1 MSNYLKI
8 GEFSRLMLRK
18 KMNGIFCQLFG
29 DFEIISYLCAANLY
43 TMERLIDYNE
53 MSNIEELTTMFSQVK
68 DSYMFFRL
76 TGKAHA
82 SIPSREPVKFNG
94 SMLMLVRAGSPFRIR
109 VNDQVYTLK
118 PNTLLTVHR
127 GDVVSSYKGDVMTAQ
142 DDMPADFEAY
152 VIFFNLSFLRSVN
165 INITALNL
173 PQLFQ
178 KPQSTLDLA
187 ADESDTLMQ
196 YFELLHNSA
205 ADNPGDQLSRCI
217 ASSIISAMIY
227 QMVRFFQRRLSQ
239 IMDCNEKEMDAAA
252 RRRHEYVRNFLKLV
266 HVHFAREHSVNFY
279 ARQLYISPKYLTQMV
294 REATGKT
301 AARWIDDFLIM
312 EAKNML
318 RYSGKNIQQVA
329 YALNF
334 ATQSSF
340 GKYFKHITGIS
351 PSEYQRT

>member
-1 MSNYLKI
+1 
-8 GEFSRLMLRK
+8 
-18 KMNGIFCQLFG
+18 
-29 DFEIISYLCAANLY
+29 
-43 TMERLIDYNE
+43 MERLIDYNE
-53 MSNIEELTTMFSQVK
+53 MSTIEELTTMFSQVK
-68 DSYMFFRL
+68 DSYMFYRL
-76 TGKAHA
+76 SGKVHSA
-82 SIPSREPVKFNG
+82 INSREPVKFNG
-94 SMLMLVRAGSPFRIR
+94 TMLLLMHAGTPFNVR
-109 VNDQVYTLK
+109 VNDQVYKLQ
-118 PNTLLTVHR
+118 PNTLLTVSN
-127 GDVVSSYKGDVMTAQ
+127 GDIITSH
-142 DDMPADFEAY
+142 DDMPADFDAY
-152 VIFFNLSFLRSVN
+152 VIFFNLSFLRNVN

-173 PQLFQ
+173 PSLFQ
-178 KPQSTLDLA
+178 KPQSAFQLTDN
-187 ADESDTLMQ
+187 ESDTLMR
-196 YFELLHNSA
+196 YFDLLHHSA
-205 ADNPGDQLSRCI
+205 LENTNDQLSRCI

-227 QMVRFFQRRLSQ
+227 QMVRFYQRRLSQ
-239 IMDCNEKEMDAAA
+239 IMDYAEKEMDSAA

-340 GKYFKHITGIS
+340 GKYFKHLTGIS
-351 PSEYQRT
+351 PSEYQRS